1 MAGDEK
7 RYFVALF
14 TLRIATNG
22 DATER
27 KNLEFIV
34 LWPDTSSA
42 TSCNRDYNK
51 NYTQLAL
58 SLIVCHCHTTAV
70 LFNSRQMLVAS
81 EQTFAPDNGTN
92 S

>member
-51 NYTQLAL
+51 NYTQLAFKPYRL
-58 SLIVCHCHTTAV
+58 PLPYDCRFVQQQANACG
-70 LFNSRQMLVAS
+70 L
-81 EQTFAPDNGTN
+81 GTN
-92 S
+92 VCAR